1 MIHFFALLLNREE
14 CNAIYG
20 NQLLTYQHIAMRR
33 ILVTLSVLLFW
44 LPSLSQSR
52 DALRLQERNAE
63 LQAVI
68 DSLKMRIASLEA
80 DADPWSQLSGLDDEW
95 TSGDVSSLDDSP
107 DGLAWFIARSSP
119 SLDIR
124 YDSAI
129 ARHLSRYTGRNRRM
143 MERALGRYARR
154 YDYFRK
160 VFASYGVP
168 EELTALCIVESA
180 VTSSAVSPAGAV
192 GIWQIMPS
200 TGRQYG
206 LQVDEDVDERT
217 DMEKSTDA
225 AARILRDLHRKLGS
239 WSLALMGYN
248 CGGEA
253 VRRAQIR
260 AGGSTDPWE
269 VLPYL
274 PSETQAYLPA
284 FLAVSYLTV
293 YGESREGMKPR

>member
-1 MIHFFALLLNREE
+1 MKW
-14 CNAIYG
+14 
-20 NQLLTYQHIAMRR
+20 TV
-33 ILVTLSVLLFW
+33 VTLSIMLSIA
-44 LPSLSQSR
+44 PALSQSR
-52 DALRLQERNAE
+52 DVLRLQERNAE
-63 LQAVI
+63 LQAEI

-95 TSGDVSSLDDSP
+95 ASGDVSSLDDSP

-119 SLDIR
+119 SMDIR
-124 YDSAI
+124 YDPVI

-143 MERALGRYARR
+143 TERALGRYARR
-154 YDYFRK
+154 YDYFRD
-160 VFASYGVP
+160 VFRKYGVP

-180 VTSSAVSPAGAV
+180 VTPTAVSPAGAV
-192 GIWQIMPS
+192 GMWQIMPS
-200 TGRQYG
+200 TARQYD
-206 LQVDEDVDERT
+206 LLVDGTTDERK
-217 DMEKSTDA
+217 DVERSTDA

-239 WSLALMGYN
+239 WPLALMGYN

-260 AGGSTDPWE
+260 AGGSSDPWE
-269 VLPYL
+269 VLPFL

-293 YGESREGMKPR
+293 YGESREGIVAK